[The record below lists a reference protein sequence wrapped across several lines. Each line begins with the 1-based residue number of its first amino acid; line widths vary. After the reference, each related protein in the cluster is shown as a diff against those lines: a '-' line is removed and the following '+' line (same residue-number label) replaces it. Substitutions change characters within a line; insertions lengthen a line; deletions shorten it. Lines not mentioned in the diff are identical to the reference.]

1 MQNNNKVPIA
11 KSLNE
16 ELKQVTY
23 VAMQPGVDL
32 HGDFVDVDE
41 IRKAKE
47 SFYDSPMRANLF
59 HMTHTDMFRVIESYC
74 IPCDV
79 ELSGHKVLKGS
90 WLMTLQVQNEDLW
103 EMIKED
109 KINGISIGAMAEV
122 ENLDE

>member
-1 MQNNNKVPIA
+1 MQNNKVPIA
-11 KSLNE
+11 KSINE

-47 SFYDSPMRANLF
+47 SFYDSPMRTNLF

-103 EMIKED
+103 GMIKED
-109 KINGISIGAMAEV
+109 QINGISIGAMAEV